1 MKIVNAIQDLVEE
14 TLDHSLGHCHW
25 LLSRLGCPM
34 EFNYVPQ
41 VVFSVVKEE
50 PHFSIRVRQEDSD
63 QVDHVDVLK
72 FTEELRKGFL
82 CVVKDY
88 LV

>member
-1 MKIVNAIQDLVEE
+1 
-14 TLDHSLGHCHW
+14 
-25 LLSRLGCPM
+25 M

-50 PHFSIRVRQEDSD
+50 PHFSVCVRQEDSD

-72 FTEELRKGFL
+72 FTEELRKGFVKL
-82 CVVKDY
+82 KIILFKDY
-88 LV
+88 LVLTAISRQADMDKPVPSICFRA